1 MVVEDSPPGILAGK
15 RAGMFVVGLTA
26 GSLPQAVSLADA
38 TAADYG
44 QLLRLALQWL
54 SEPVWLWR
62 MISLVRKRPPECC
75 SQHSR
80 GPFSDG

>member
-26 GSLPQAVSLADA
+26 GSLPQAVSLADV

-54 SEPVWLWR
+54 SEQ
-62 MISLVRKRPPECC
+62 S
-75 SQHSR
+75 
-80 GPFSDG
+80 GFGA